1 MWQGWVNLI
10 LGLWLILSGL
20 VLSLQSSVNM
30 IVVGILAAIFG
41 FWAYKLWQGVVNGI
55 LGIWIFLSGIAFNLV
70 NQVNFIVVGIIM
82 GILGVW
88 CALSHPGELTTK
100 TT

>member
-1 MWQGWVNLI
+1 MWQGWINMI
-10 LGLWLILSGL
+10 LGLWLILSAF
-20 VLSLQSSVNM
+20 VPSLQSSINM
-30 IVVGILAAIFG
+30 IVAGVLAAIFG

-55 LGIWIFLSGIAFNLV
+55 LGIWIFLSGVIFNLIV
-70 NQVNFIVVGIIM
+70 TVNFIVVGIIM

-88 CALSHPGELTTK
+88 CALSRPGELTTK